1 MKLSELASR
10 LGLELRG
17 DGEIEIAVPAP
28 IEAAGPGT
36 ITFVAAARYLPAL
49 RESRASCV
57 IVPEDLA
64 AETQCA
70 ALISRNPHFDFAR
83 VLEIFFPPYRPP
95 AGIDPTA
102 RIAGDARIAED
113 ASIGAYCVIGAGTVI
128 GRAAVIH
135 PHVTIYP
142 QVRIGDHFVCHSQVS
157 IREGVSIGNHV
168 TIMNGAVIGGDG
180 FGFVEHE
187 GALFKIPQVGSVI
200 IEDDVEIGAN
210 TAIDRSTAGATIIR
224 RGAKFDNLVQIG
236 HNCEIGEYSR
246 FAAQSGIAGSTRIG
260 KWCQFGG
267 QTGCAD
273 HVHIGD
279 RVMVAAQSGIPGHV
293 RDDTVVGGTP
303 AVEMRVWRRMVAIQ
317 PRLPELV
324 RRIRALEQQLEA
336 LERKATG
343 R

>member
-1 MKLSELASR
+1 M
-10 LGLELRG
+10 
-17 DGEIEIAVPAP
+17 
-28 IEAAGPGT
+28 
-36 ITFVAAARYLPAL
+36 
-49 RESRASCV
+49 
-57 IVPEDLA
+57 
-64 AETQCA
+64 
-70 ALISRNPHFDFAR
+70 
-83 VLEIFFPPYRPP
+83 
-95 AGIDPTA
+95 
-102 RIAGDARIAED
+102 
-113 ASIGAYCVIGAGTVI
+113 IGAGTVI

-135 PHVTIYP
+135 PQVTIYP

-157 IREGVSIGNHV
+157 IREGVSIGDHV
-168 TIMNGAVIGGDG
+168 TILNGAVIGGDG

-210 TAIDRSTAGATIIR
+210 TTIDRSTVGATIIR

-273 HVHIGD
+273 HVNIGD
-279 RVMVAAQSGIPGHV
+279 RVMVAAQSGIPGRV

-336 LERKATG
+336 LQGKATG